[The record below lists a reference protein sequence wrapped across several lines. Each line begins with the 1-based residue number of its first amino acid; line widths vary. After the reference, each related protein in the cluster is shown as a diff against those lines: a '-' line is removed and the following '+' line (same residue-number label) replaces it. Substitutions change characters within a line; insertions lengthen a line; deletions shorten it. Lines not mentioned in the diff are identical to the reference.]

1 MVSSCR
7 NNGTISQEL
16 RYPFT
21 GTVVQ
26 FWQESSGG
34 FWSYLQSRD
43 VLNRKSKE
51 DEMKTQSE
59 IIDSLELLKTGT
71 MYMLR
76 NDLLNRIDRLLE
88 IDADEISLKT
98 VDNIRKEYN
107 TYRKLN
113 GNSDVVTR
121 WELLMD
127 KITNNITN

>member
-1 MVSSCR
+1 MQVLHNTSNMVI
-7 NNGTISQEL
+7 TIITIV
-16 RYPFT
+16 FA
-21 GTVVQ
+21 
-26 FWQESSGG
+26 SGG

-43 VLNRKSKE
+43 FLNRKSKE
-51 DEMKTQSE
+51 DKMKTQSE

-88 IDADEISLKT
+88 IDAEEISLKT
-98 VDNIRKEYN
+98 IDNIRAEYN

>member
-1 MVSSCR
+1 MQVLHNTSYMFI
-7 NNGTISQEL
+7 TIITI
-16 RYPFT
+16 F
-21 GTVVQ
+21 
-26 FWQESSGG
+26 FASGG

-88 IDADEISLKT
+88 IDAEEISLKT
-98 VDNIRKEYN
+98 VDNIRAEYN

>member
-1 MVSSCR
+1 MQVLHNTSDMII
-7 NNGTISQEL
+7 TIITIV
-16 RYPFT
+16 FA
-21 GTVVQ
+21 
-26 FWQESSGG
+26 SGG

-51 DEMKTQSE
+51 DKIKTQSE

-88 IDADEISLKT
+88 IDAEEISLKT
-98 VDNIRKEYN
+98 VDNIRAEYN

>member
-1 MVSSCR
+1 MQVLHNTSDMVI
-7 NNGTISQEL
+7 TIITIV
-16 RYPFT
+16 FA
-21 GTVVQ
+21 
-26 FWQESSGG
+26 SGG

-43 VLNRKSKE
+43 FLNRKSKE
-51 DEMKTQSE
+51 DKMKTQSE

-76 NDLLNRIDRLLE
+76 NDLLNRIYRLLE
-88 IDADEISLKT
+88 IDAEEISLKT
-98 VDNIRKEYN
+98 VDNIRAEYN

>member
-1 MVSSCR
+1 MQVLHNTSNMVI
-7 NNGTISQEL
+7 TIITIV
-16 RYPFT
+16 FA
-21 GTVVQ
+21 
-26 FWQESSGG
+26 SGG

-43 VLNRKSKE
+43 FLNRKSKE
-51 DEMKTQSE
+51 DKMKTQSE

-88 IDADEISLKT
+88 IDAEEISLKT
-98 VDNIRKEYN
+98 VDNIRAEYN

-121 WELLMD
+121 WELLID
-127 KITNNITN
+127 KRTNNITN

>member
-1 MVSSCR
+1 MQVLHNTSDMVI
-7 NNGTISQEL
+7 TIITL
-16 RYPFT
+16 VFA
-21 GTVVQ
+21 
-26 FWQESSGG
+26 SGG

-43 VLNRKSKE
+43 FLNRKSKE
-51 DEMKTQSE
+51 DKMKTQSE

-88 IDADEISLKT
+88 IDAEEISLKT
-98 VDNIRKEYN
+98 VDNIRAEYN

>member
-1 MVSSCR
+1 MQVLHNTSDMVI
-7 NNGTISQEL
+7 TIITIV
-16 RYPFT
+16 FA
-21 GTVVQ
+21 
-26 FWQESSGG
+26 SGG

-43 VLNRKSKE
+43 FLNRKSKE

-59 IIDSLELLKTGT
+59 IIGSLELLKTGT

-88 IDADEISLKT
+88 VDAEEISLKT
-98 VDNIRKEYN
+98 VDNIRAEYN

>member
-1 MVSSCR
+1 MQVLHNTSDMVI
-7 NNGTISQEL
+7 TIITIV
-16 RYPFT
+16 FA
-21 GTVVQ
+21 
-26 FWQESSGG
+26 SGG

-43 VLNRKSKE
+43 FLNRKSKE
-51 DEMKTQSE
+51 DKMKTQSE

-88 IDADEISLKT
+88 IDAEEISLKT
-98 VDNIRKEYN
+98 VDNIRAEYN

-127 KITNNITN
+127 KVTNNITN

>member
-1 MVSSCR
+1 MQVLHNTSDMVI
-7 NNGTISQEL
+7 TIITIV
-16 RYPFT
+16 FA
-21 GTVVQ
+21 
-26 FWQESSGG
+26 SGG

-43 VLNRKSKE
+43 FLNRKSKE
-51 DEMKTQSE
+51 DKMKTQSE

-88 IDADEISLKT
+88 IDAEEISLKT
-98 VDNIRKEYN
+98 VDNIRAEYN

-113 GNSDVVTR
+113 SNSDVVTR

>member
-1 MVSSCR
+1 MQVIHNTSDMVI
-7 NNGTISQEL
+7 TIITIV
-16 RYPFT
+16 FAN
-21 GTVVQ
+21 
-26 FWQESSGG
+26 GG

-43 VLNRKSKE
+43 FLNRKSKE
-51 DEMKTQSE
+51 DKMKTQSE

-88 IDADEISLKT
+88 IDAEEISLKT
-98 VDNIRKEYN
+98 VDNIRAEYN

>member
-1 MVSSCR
+1 M
-7 NNGTISQEL
+7 
-16 RYPFT
+16 
-21 GTVVQ
+21 
-26 FWQESSGG
+26 
-34 FWSYLQSRD
+34 QSRD

>member
-1 MVSSCR
+1 MQVIHNTSDMII
-7 NNGTISQEL
+7 TIITIV
-16 RYPFT
+16 FA
-21 GTVVQ
+21 
-26 FWQESSGG
+26 SGG

-51 DEMKTQSE
+51 SEKKTQSE
-59 IIDSLELLKTGT
+59 IIYSLELLKTGT

-76 NDLLNRIDRLLE
+76 NDLLSRIDRLLE

-98 VDNIRKEYN
+98 VDNIREEYN

>member
-1 MVSSCR
+1 MQVLHNTSDMVI
-7 NNGTISQEL
+7 TIITIV
-16 RYPFT
+16 FA
-21 GTVVQ
+21 
-26 FWQESSGG
+26 SGG

-43 VLNRKSKE
+43 FLNRKNKE
-51 DEMKTQSE
+51 DKMKTQSE

-88 IDADEISLKT
+88 IDAEEISLKT
-98 VDNIRKEYN
+98 VDNIRAEYN

>member
-1 MVSSCR
+1 
-7 NNGTISQEL
+7 
-16 RYPFT
+16 
-21 GTVVQ
+21 
-26 FWQESSGG
+26 
-34 FWSYLQSRD
+34 
-43 VLNRKSKE
+43 
-51 DEMKTQSE
+51 MKTQSE
-59 IIDSLELLKTGT
+59 IIESLELLKTGT

-88 IDADEISLKT
+88 IDAEEISLKT
-98 VDNIRKEYN
+98 VDNIRAEYN

>member
-1 MVSSCR
+1 MQVLHNTSDMVI
-7 NNGTISQEL
+7 TIITIV
-16 RYPFT
+16 FA
-21 GTVVQ
+21 
-26 FWQESSGG
+26 SGG

-43 VLNRKSKE
+43 FLNRKSKE
-51 DEMKTQSE
+51 DKMKTQSE

-88 IDADEISLKT
+88 IDAEEISLKT
-98 VDNIRKEYN
+98 IDNIRAEYN

>member
-1 MVSSCR
+1 M
-7 NNGTISQEL
+7 
-16 RYPFT
+16 
-21 GTVVQ
+21 
-26 FWQESSGG
+26 
-34 FWSYLQSRD
+34 
-43 VLNRKSKE
+43 
-51 DEMKTQSE
+51 
-59 IIDSLELLKTGT
+59 
-71 MYMLR
+71 
-76 NDLLNRIDRLLE
+76 E

>member
-1 MVSSCR
+1 MQVLHNTSNMVI
-7 NNGTISQEL
+7 TIITIV
-16 RYPFT
+16 FA
-21 GTVVQ
+21 
-26 FWQESSGG
+26 SGG

-43 VLNRKSKE
+43 FLNRKSKE
-51 DEMKTQSE
+51 DKMKTQSE

-88 IDADEISLKT
+88 IDAEEISLKT
-98 VDNIRKEYN
+98 VDNIRAEYN

>member
-1 MVSSCR
+1 MQVLHNTSDMVI
-7 NNGTISQEL
+7 TIITIV
-16 RYPFT
+16 FA
-21 GTVVQ
+21 
-26 FWQESSGG
+26 SGG

-43 VLNRKSKE
+43 FLNRKSTE
-51 DEMKTQSE
+51 DKMKTQSE

-88 IDADEISLKT
+88 IDAEEISLKT
-98 VDNIRKEYN
+98 VDNIRAEYN

>member
-1 MVSSCR
+1 MQVLHNTSDMVI
-7 NNGTISQEL
+7 TIITIV
-16 RYPFT
+16 FA
-21 GTVVQ
+21 
-26 FWQESSGG
+26 SGG

-43 VLNRKSKE
+43 FLNRKSKE
-51 DEMKTQSE
+51 DKMKTQSE

-88 IDADEISLKT
+88 IDAEEISLKT
-98 VDNIRKEYN
+98 VDNIRAEYN

-113 GNSDVVTR
+113 GNSDVVTI

>member
-1 MVSSCR
+1 MQVLHNTSDMVI
-7 NNGTISQEL
+7 TIITIV
-16 RYPFT
+16 FA
-21 GTVVQ
+21 
-26 FWQESSGG
+26 SGG
-34 FWSYLQSRD
+34 FWSYLQSRYF
-43 VLNRKSKE
+43 LNRKSKE

-88 IDADEISLKT
+88 IDAEEISLKT
-98 VDNIRKEYN
+98 VDNIRAEYN

>member
-1 MVSSCR
+1 MQVLHNTSDMVI
-7 NNGTISQEL
+7 TIITIV
-16 RYPFT
+16 FA
-21 GTVVQ
+21 
-26 FWQESSGG
+26 SGG

-43 VLNRKSKE
+43 FLNRKSKE
-51 DEMKTQSE
+51 DKMKTQSE

-88 IDADEISLKT
+88 IDAEEISLKT
-98 VDNIRKEYN
+98 VDNIRAEYN

-127 KITNNITN
+127 KIKNNITN

>member
-1 MVSSCR
+1 MQLLHNTSDMVI
-7 NNGTISQEL
+7 TIITIV
-16 RYPFT
+16 FA
-21 GTVVQ
+21 
-26 FWQESSGG
+26 SGG

-43 VLNRKSKE
+43 FLNRKSKE
-51 DEMKTQSE
+51 DKMKTQSE

-88 IDADEISLKT
+88 IDAEEISLKT
-98 VDNIRKEYN
+98 VDNIRAEYN

>member
-1 MVSSCR
+1 MQVIHNTSDMII
-7 NNGTISQEL
+7 TIITIV
-16 RYPFT
+16 FA
-21 GTVVQ
+21 
-26 FWQESSGG
+26 SGG

-51 DEMKTQSE
+51 SEKKTQSE
-59 IIDSLELLKTGT
+59 IIYSLELLKAGT

-76 NDLLNRIDRLLE
+76 NDLLSRIDGLLE

-98 VDNIRKEYN
+98 VDNIREEYN

>member
-1 MVSSCR
+1 
-7 NNGTISQEL
+7 
-16 RYPFT
+16 
-21 GTVVQ
+21 
-26 FWQESSGG
+26 
-34 FWSYLQSRD
+34 
-43 VLNRKSKE
+43 
-51 DEMKTQSE
+51 
-59 IIDSLELLKTGT
+59 
-71 MYMLR
+71 MLR

>member
-1 MVSSCR
+1 MQVIHNTSDMVI
-7 NNGTISQEL
+7 TIITIV
-16 RYPFT
+16 FA
-21 GTVVQ
+21 
-26 FWQESSGG
+26 SGG

-59 IIDSLELLKTGT
+59 IIDSLKLIKTGT

-98 VDNIRKEYN
+98 VDNIREEYN

>member
-1 MVSSCR
+1 MQVLHNTSDMII
-7 NNGTISQEL
+7 TIITIV
-16 RYPFT
+16 FA
-21 GTVVQ
+21 
-26 FWQESSGG
+26 SGG

-51 DEMKTQSE
+51 NEKKTQSE
-59 IIDSLELLKTGT
+59 IIYSLELLKTGT

-76 NDLLNRIDRLLE
+76 NDLLSRIDRLLE

-98 VDNIRKEYN
+98 VDNIREEYN

>member
-1 MVSSCR
+1 MQVLHNTSDMII
-7 NNGTISQEL
+7 TIITIV
-16 RYPFT
+16 FA
-21 GTVVQ
+21 
-26 FWQESSGG
+26 SGG

-51 DEMKTQSE
+51 SEKKTQSE
-59 IIDSLELLKTGT
+59 IIYSLELLKTGT

-76 NDLLNRIDRLLE
+76 NDLLSRIDRLLE

-98 VDNIRKEYN
+98 VDNIREEYN

>member
-1 MVSSCR
+1 MQVLHNISDMVI
-7 NNGTISQEL
+7 TIITIV
-16 RYPFT
+16 FA
-21 GTVVQ
+21 
-26 FWQESSGG
+26 SGG

-43 VLNRKSKE
+43 FLNRKSKE
-51 DEMKTQSE
+51 DKMKTQSE

-88 IDADEISLKT
+88 IDAEEISLKT
-98 VDNIRKEYN
+98 VDNIRAEYN

>member
-1 MVSSCR
+1 MQVIHNTSDMII
-7 NNGTISQEL
+7 TIITIV
-16 RYPFT
+16 FA
-21 GTVVQ
+21 
-26 FWQESSGG
+26 SGG

-51 DEMKTQSE
+51 NEKKTQSE
-59 IIDSLELLKTGT
+59 IIYSLELLKTGT

-76 NDLLNRIDRLLE
+76 NDLLSRIDRLLE

-98 VDNIRKEYN
+98 VDNIREEYN
-107 TYRKLN
+107 AYRKLN